1 MVSVAYPIH
10 RLDWALFSVII
21 LFQHW
26 FPLLKKNEN
35 TAFILPHNFPANLPG
50 FDDFCGAGNLPLPTV
65 WGGAGNPSLPAGRG
79 DHPCYTIYL
88 SENFPKY
95 MVRAQRI
102 GFFNIGSGWVL
113 EKIPG
118 SGSASDW
125 VGVLK

>member
-1 MVSVAYPIH
+1 MTGSPQSYMYQGWTGKPF
-10 RLDWALFSVII
+10 FSR
-21 LFQHW
+21 
-26 FPLLKKNEN
+26 
-35 TAFILPHNFPANLPG
+35 G
-50 FDDFCGAGNLPLPTV
+50 GAGKESKFVERGGPGRGTPPLPAGR
-65 WGGAGNPSLPAGRG
+65 GGAGNPSLPAGRG
-79 DHPCYTIYL
+79 DHPCYRIYL
-88 SENFPKY
+88 SENFPEY